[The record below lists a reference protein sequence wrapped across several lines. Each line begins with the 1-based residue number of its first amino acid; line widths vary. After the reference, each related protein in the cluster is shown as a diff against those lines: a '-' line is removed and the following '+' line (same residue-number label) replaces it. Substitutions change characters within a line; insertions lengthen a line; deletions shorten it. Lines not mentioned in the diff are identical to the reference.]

1 MLVGDAAFAST
12 RASEPQVA
20 SRREQSCPHRLGNPC
35 RKMPFGPRRKQGER
49 VFFRAS
55 GHLAGHV
62 FLQGAVDHACSPRS
76 RTWCCTAPRP
86 HAPLPPHA
94 VSSQPP
100 PPAPCIPPFLLCSR
114 LSLLSQLLLSASLE
128 QRPRC
133 FSSPTAGE
141 TWRDAHP
148 GEDAHLA
155 PPRTWERTLS
165 PSQRRDTPND
175 LPYQSPQVHFTS
187 LSSRLKGKAGIR

>member
-1 MLVGDAAFAST
+1 MTPCSQPSARRMLVGDAAFAST

-100 PPAPCIPPFLLCSR
+100 PRPLYPSVPPLLQAFPVVPTSALCFPGATSP
-114 LSLLSQLLLSASLE
+114 LLLL
-128 QRPRC
+128 
-133 FSSPTAGE
+133 TYG
-141 TWRDAHP
+141 WRDLERCSP
-148 GEDAHLA
+148 G
-155 PPRTWERTLS
+155 RRCS
-165 PSQRRDTPND
+165 PSSATYLGKDPFPITE
-175 LPYQSPQVHFTS
+175 
-187 LSSRLKGKAGIR
+187 KGHP

>member
-1 MLVGDAAFAST
+1 MRHLHPHVPANHRSQAEGSRAALTASVIHAEKCPSGPGENKARESSSGLLATLLAMSSSRALWTT
-12 RASEPQVA
+12 RALRGA
-20 SRREQSCPHRLGNPC
+20 ALG
-35 RKMPFGPRRKQGER
+35 
-49 VFFRAS
+49 A
-55 GHLAGHV
+55 A
-62 FLQGAVDHACSPRS
+62 
-76 RTWCCTAPRP
+76 RP
-86 HAPLPPHA
+86 HGPTRRSLPTLFPRN
-94 VSSQPP
+94 P